1 MNNKRL
7 TRSDDNMFL
16 GVAAG
21 LADYTGI
28 DPTLI
33 RLLFV
38 VFTLLGGPGLTA
50 YILLAIVMPKQ
61 DGTAHFS
68 SVEEDIII
76 EKDASS
82 L

>member
-1 MNNKRL
+1 MANKRL
-7 TRSDDNMFL
+7 QRSTDKMFL

-21 LADYTGI
+21 IAEYTGI

-38 VFTLLGGPGLTA
+38 IFTLAGGPGLIA
-50 YILLAIVMPKQ
+50 YVLLAIVMPQ
-61 DGTAHFS
+61 STGVAAS
-68 SVEEDIII
+68 SMAEEIII
-76 EKDASS
+76 EKDASA